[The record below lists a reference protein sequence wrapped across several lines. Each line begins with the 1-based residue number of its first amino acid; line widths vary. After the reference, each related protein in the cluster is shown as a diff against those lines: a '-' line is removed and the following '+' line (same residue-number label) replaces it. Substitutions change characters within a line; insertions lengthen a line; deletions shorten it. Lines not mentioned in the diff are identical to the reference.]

1 MARMTR
7 MMLCA
12 VGVALLTSGVARA
25 QDVMVDPDRVDRFTF
40 AVPAL
45 ARVTHVSLDLRIDF
59 AERRAIGTARLRVLL
74 ARGATDVVL
83 DTKDL
88 EIDAVTNPNN
98 QPLAFALGDPD
109 PIRGRPLTIV
119 FPEPAKSAATVA
131 ITIAYRTSPQAAA
144 LQWLSPQQ
152 TAGGKLPYLFSQ
164 GQAILTRTWIPTQDS
179 PGLRQTYDAR
189 IVVPDGMRAVMSAES
204 LTPDGEP
211 VEVAAGAG
219 VASPGKAFRFRMPQ
233 SIPPYL
239 IALAVGDIAHKP
251 IGTRA
256 GVYTEPSRLDAAAA
270 EFADLE
276 RMISTAESLVGTY
289 RWRRYDVLVLPPAF
303 PYGGMENP
311 RLTFVSPTII
321 AGDRS
326 LVSVVVHELA
336 HSWSGNLVTNATWRD
351 GWLNEGL
358 TTYLELRLTEALYGA
373 ERARMLET
381 LGRAE
386 LVDEI
391 ARLGARAA
399 QTQLHL
405 PDAGEDPDAT
415 LGVVMYEKG
424 AAFFRMLETS
434 LGRERLD
441 PYLKGYF
448 ERFAFKTI
456 TTPMFVADLRE
467 YLLGN
472 DPALETRLNINEW
485 LEAPGL
491 PGNATTPR
499 SEAFA
504 TVEATAAAFVLEGT
518 VDELDP
524 ATWSTQEWQRFLTK
538 LPVPL
543 SHEKL
548 GVLDARFQL
557 SKKTNS
563 EVLFAWL
570 KLAAGSQY
578 GPAVPALEAFLGSM
592 GRRKFVEPLFATLM
606 ASEWGKPIAR
616 QLYPRVR
623 PSYHAVVAAGIDRIV
638 VP

>member
-1 MARMTR
+1 MI
-7 MMLCA
+7 LCA
-12 VGVALLTSGVARA
+12 LSATLLTTGMARA
-25 QDVMVDPDRVDRFTF
+25 QEAVVVDPDRIDRFTF
-40 AVPAL
+40 AVPAV

-59 AERRAIGTARLRVLL
+59 AEKRAIGTARLRVLL
-74 ARGATDVVL
+74 ARGATDVVV

-88 EIDAVTNPNN
+88 EIEAVTTPNN
-98 QPLAFALGDPD
+98 LPLAFTLGEPD
-109 PIRGRPLTIV
+109 PVRGRPLTIA
-119 FPEPAKSAATVA
+119 FPEPAKGAATVA
-131 ITIAYRTSPQAAA
+131 VTIAYRTSPHAAA
-144 LQWLSPQQ
+144 LQWLAPGQ

-211 VEVAAGAG
+211 IEGG
-219 VASPGKAFRFRMPQ
+219 GKAFRFRMPQ

-251 IGTRA
+251 IGARA
-256 GVYTEPSRLDAAAA
+256 GVFTEPSRLDAAAA
-270 EFADLE
+270 EFVDLE
-276 RMISTAESLVGTY
+276 RMISTAEAFAGTY

-311 RLTFVSPTII
+311 RLTFASPTII

-358 TTYLELRLTEALYGA
+358 TTYLELRFTETLYGA

-386 LVDEI
+386 LMDEI
-391 ARLGARAA
+391 ARLGPRSVETRL
-399 QTQLHL
+399 QL
-405 PDAGEDPDAT
+405 PDTGNDPDASLNT
-415 LGVVMYEKG
+415 VSYEKG

-448 ERFAFKTI
+448 ERFAFKTL
-456 TTPMFVADLRE
+456 TTAMFAADLRE
-467 YLLGN
+467 HLLAN
-472 DPALETRLNINEW
+472 DAALESKLSISDW
-485 LEAPGL
+485 LYAPGL

-504 TVEATAAAFVLEGT
+504 TVEATAAAFAIEGT
-518 VDELDP
+518 VDTLDP
-524 ATWSTQEWQRFLTK
+524 ATWSTQEWQRFLTQ

-563 EVLFAWL
+563 EVRFAWL
-570 KLAAGSQY
+570 KLAVASQY
-578 GPAVPALEAFLGSM
+578 DPAVPALETFLGSM
-592 GRRKFVEPLFATLM
+592 GRRKFVEPLFTALM
-606 ASEWGKPIAR
+606 ATEWGRPIAR
-616 QLYPRVR
+616 RVYTAVR
-623 PSYHAVVAAGIDRIV
+623 PTYHPVLSTAIDRIV
-638 VP
+638 K